1 MAKQK
6 FYPFLPSRKEEYSYD
21 DEKDFDILE
30 QLEVARDFLVGL
42 KQNNTYSTDIHNAVT
57 GIETALLNLDRFRQI
72 RKDRYG
78 IVNWKISEQHNCFAG
93 FSKFTK
99 PLDVTVE
106 VITQHELPIGKE
118 NQSVMEE
125 FHMTIQENVRPANF
139 IPFLLGLFNYLFPT
153 KPVIVKEQK
162 QFKENEV
169 SYKFYISKFNK
180 EDVEKIRE
188 SYTRLLNSI
197 DEEFKQLKPGEVCII
212 TDNTFPGQRILGPLK
227 LIKVNFGEERRLES
241 LKAIN
246 DVFIKLTDMGDFTI
260 KFDNRPGV
268 LFSFGLEDELL
279 KRLEEDL
286 KKEYEEISKRPTL
299 KSNLIKQMKD

>member
-21 DEKDFDILE
+21 DGKEFDVLE
-30 QLEVARDFLVGL
+30 QLEIARDFLVGL
-42 KQNNTYSTDIHNAVT
+42 KQSNTYSTDIHNAVT
-57 GIETALLNLDRFRQI
+57 GIETALLNLDRFCQI

-78 IVNWKISEQHNCFAG
+78 IIDWKISEQHDCFAG

-99 PLDVTVE
+99 PLDVVVE
-106 VITQHELPIGKE
+106 VITQHEFLISKE
-118 NQSVMEE
+118 NDSIMEE
-125 FHMTIQENVRPANF
+125 IHMTIQENVRPANF

-153 KPVIVKEQK
+153 KPIIVKEQK
-162 QFKENEV
+162 QLKEDEV
-169 SYKFYISKFNK
+169 SYNFYISEFNE
-180 EDVEKIRE
+180 EDVEKIEE
-188 SYTRLLNSI
+188 SYTNLLDNI
-197 DEEFKQLKPGEVCII
+197 DEEFKKLKPGEVCII
-212 TDNTFPGQRILGPLK
+212 TDNTFPGQRLLGPLK
-227 LIKVNFGEERRLES
+227 LVKVNFGEERRLES

-246 DVFIKLTDMGDFTI
+246 DIFIKLTDMGDFTI
-260 KFDNRPGV
+260 KFDNRPGI

-299 KSNLIKQMKD
+299 KSDLMKQMKD